1 MWFLNYSNLIDPL
14 LKDLRSFTVKF
25 AEIREGERIL
35 DVGCATGD
43 QAFYYA
49 KAGAFA
55 TGIDLNAEMIKIA
68 LKRKQKEGISNVDFL
83 VASASDLPF
92 EDSVFDKASISLV
105 LHEID
110 SEKQNKI
117 ISEMKRV
124 VKKDGQ
130 LIFTDF
136 SVPLSQNASSY
147 FIRIVEYLAGKN
159 NYKNFKNYLKEKGL
173 PSLLL
178 RNGLK
183 QKEARFNGDFLTIIK
198 TNNFHNPTAEK
209 LANLKNSY

>member
-14 LKDLRSFTVKF
+14 LKDLRIFTVKL
-25 AEIREGERIL
+25 AEVKEGEKIL
-35 DVGCATGD
+35 DVGCASGD
-43 QAFYYA
+43 QVFHYA

-55 TGIDLNAEMIKIA
+55 TGIDLNDKMIKIA
-68 LKRKQKEGISNVDFL
+68 LKRKEKEGISNADFR
-83 VASASDLPF
+83 VASTLSLPF
-92 EDSVFDKASISLV
+92 ENSVFDKASISLV

-110 SEKQNKI
+110 SEERNKV

-130 LIFTDF
+130 LIFIDF
-136 SVPLSQNASSY
+136 SVPLPQSISSY

-159 NYKNFKNYLKEKGL
+159 NYKNFKSYFKEKGL
-173 PSLLL
+173 SSLLL

-183 QKEARFNGDFLTIIK
+183 EKEFRFKSGLLTIIK
-198 TNNFHNPTAEK
+198 TNNSHGK
-209 LANLKNSY
+209 LDKKNTTIK

>member
-1 MWFLNYSNLIDPL
+1 MWFLNYSNLIDPF

-25 AEIREGERIL
+25 AEVREGDRIL

-43 QAFYYA
+43 QVFHYA

-55 TGIDLNAEMIKIA
+55 TGIDLNAKMIKIA
-68 LKRKQKEGISNVDFL
+68 SKRKQKEGIDNVDFR
-83 VASASDLPF
+83 VASASNLPF

-110 SEKQNKI
+110 SEKRTKV

-124 VKKDGQ
+124 VKKDGS

-136 SVPLSQNASSY
+136 SVPLPKNVSSCLV
-147 FIRIVEYLAGKN
+147 RTVEYLAGKN
-159 NYKNFKNYLKEKGL
+159 NYENFKSYFKEKGL

-183 QKEARFNGDFLTIIK
+183 EEGVRFDGGLLTMIK
-198 TNNFHNPTAEK
+198 T
-209 LANLKNSY
+209 KNCFKS